1 MKQNYVT
8 KTKLKKHDENK
19 INHLSLLIIKISFL
33 TIIGYWVKIAQDINP
48 IDCQMDRPFPNG
60 SKKYDNH
67 FCVRQTDIVQR
78 EHIKSC
84 GW

>member
-48 IDCQMDRPFPNG
+48 IDC
-60 SKKYDNH
+60 
-67 FCVRQTDIVQR
+67 
-78 EHIKSC
+78 
-84 GW
+84 